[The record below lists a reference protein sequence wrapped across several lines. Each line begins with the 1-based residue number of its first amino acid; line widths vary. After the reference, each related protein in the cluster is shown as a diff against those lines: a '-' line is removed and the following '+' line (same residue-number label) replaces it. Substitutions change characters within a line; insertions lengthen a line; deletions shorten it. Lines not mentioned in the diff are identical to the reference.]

1 MERIE
6 LMPIGY
12 VVNSCNK
19 STHPDNIKQLE
30 SIIVVLPEYSD
41 ALFGIEK
48 CEYLDIIFY
57 FHKQD
62 RVELVGMTINNEK
75 RGVFASRSPLRPN
88 GIGVTKVKVLR
99 CMDNEIYV
107 TGLDALN
114 GSPVLD
120 IKATI

>member
-1 MERIE
+1 MDQISF
-6 LMPIGY
+6 MPVAY
-12 VVNSCNK
+12 VVNSCNE
-19 STHPDNIKQLE
+19 STHPDNIKPLE
-30 SIIVVLPEYSD
+30 SIIVVLPEYVD
-41 ALFGIEK
+41 ALYGIDK

-57 FHKQD
+57 FHKQEKI
-62 RVELVGMTINNEK
+62 ELVGKTIHNEI

-88 GIGVTKVKVLR
+88 GIGVTKVKILH
-99 CMDNEIYV
+99 CEGNEIYV